1 MMDVLM
7 LELAGADAAAE
18 YATVE
23 YVEAQIAM
31 LLSYLKGV

>member
-7 LELAGADAAAE
+7 LDLAGADAADE

-31 LLSYLKGV
+31 LLAYLKGV

>member
-7 LELAGADAAAE
+7 LDLAGADAADE

>member
-7 LELAGADAAAE
+7 LDLAGADAAE
-18 YATVE
+18 DYATVE

>member
-7 LELAGADAAAE
+7 LDLAGADAAE
-18 YATVE
+18 DYATVE

-31 LLSYLKGV
+31 LIEYLKGV